1 MSSQLASALVPAGH
15 LVPSH
20 ARSLSVHARDAWS
33 TRAAPSRRPR
43 RRTRTDL
50 RFRSLAEKRV
60 CAYSPP
66 AGEPFGGPSAQPP
79 HNKGPTRGVRTCP
92 HWVRREDRKVLQR
105 SEDARRGFVA
115 VPGRC
120 WRLGYSRQ
128 VQATDRRE
136 TPSLDRALVLAEG
149 RIGHG
154 TSERRAARQH
164 GRRHVRGCGRRRA
177 GVATKLIRRFAPLIA
192 ATLCVAALPFAAAG
206 GLTTPLVPGVPV
218 PSSISQQ
225 DCSTTNVETAMQ
237 AWLSSL
243 PANTVVNATGDC
255 FQVSSLYFLYAD
267 GLTING
273 GTWMDDQA
281 PTSSTTLTS
290 ANLQAV
296 WYFEDGTDITLENL
310 TVVGVNTCACDY
322 DNEAAAFQSGIR
334 SDGTDGLTVTNVTVE
349 DVFGDGLTLNGGF
362 AGPTTKASVDGLT
375 ISGVGR
381 QAVTLSSVS
390 DSTLADITITNPGE
404 DDFDAEANLASEGIN
419 DVTINGCT
427 VSGTGR
433 VFFGNDGQGGGNV
446 SGTNSADDVIEN
458 CTMENAQTGDVIEDW
473 TPAGLGVR
481 GPFTFSNDTFDCG
494 TSVYVGCVDL
504 IGADVNIVDSTLT
517 FPADAYSLYR
527 EVWNIDP
534 TSTLNFLDDTVDGY
548 SSENDGN
555 TCDVTIRGGTWT
567 PVNSASSATPPTCV
581 STSIPA
587 PHSATASP
595 LPPSAPD
602 SRRQRITAIGSW
614 APTEAFSPSG
624 RPNST
629 APRVRS
635 SSSAPWWAL
644 RRVREGRVLAC
655 GLRRWGL
662 RLQCPLR
669 WLDTGPRIAPGGLGP
684 S

>member
-1 MSSQLASALVPAGH
+1 
-15 LVPSH
+15 
-20 ARSLSVHARDAWS
+20 
-33 TRAAPSRRPR
+33 
-43 RRTRTDL
+43 
-50 RFRSLAEKRV
+50 
-60 CAYSPP
+60 
-66 AGEPFGGPSAQPP
+66 
-79 HNKGPTRGVRTCP
+79 
-92 HWVRREDRKVLQR
+92 
-105 SEDARRGFVA
+105 
-115 VPGRC
+115 
-120 WRLGYSRQ
+120 
-128 VQATDRRE
+128 
-136 TPSLDRALVLAEG
+136 
-149 RIGHG
+149 
-154 TSERRAARQH
+154 
-164 GRRHVRGCGRRRA
+164 
-177 GVATKLIRRFAPLIA
+177 
-192 ATLCVAALPFAAAG
+192 
-206 GLTTPLVPGVPV
+206 
-218 PSSISQQ
+218 
-225 DCSTTNVETAMQ
+225 MQ

-473 TPAGLGVR
+473 TPSGLGVR

-517 FPADAYSLYR
+517 FPADAYYLYR

-534 TSTLNFLDDTVDGY
+534 TSTLNFLNDTVDGY

-567 PVNSASSATPPTCV
+567 AVNSASSATPPTCV
-581 STSIPA
+581 ST
-587 PHSATASP
+587 
-595 LPPSAPD
+595 
-602 SRRQRITAIGSW
+602 
-614 APTEAFSPSG
+614 
-624 RPNST
+624 N
-629 APRVRS
+629 
-635 SSSAPWWAL
+635 
-644 RRVREGRVLAC
+644 
-655 GLRRWGL
+655 
-662 RLQCPLR
+662 
-669 WLDTGPRIAPGGLGP
+669 IAPVPPPPNPAHPTAHDPAHNPAHATRLLAGGL
-684 S
+684 